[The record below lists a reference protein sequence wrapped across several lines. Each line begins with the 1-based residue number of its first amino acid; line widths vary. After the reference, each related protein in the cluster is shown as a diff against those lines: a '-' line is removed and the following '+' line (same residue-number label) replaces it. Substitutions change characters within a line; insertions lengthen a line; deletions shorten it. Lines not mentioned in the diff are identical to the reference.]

1 MSTSLI
7 ILIPVILLGI
17 VGMLCFVGCIF
28 SAYEVEPPYTEYTG
42 KTVLLNPAIIA
53 YWPLR
58 EAADTDPAVELIS
71 GNDGSYIDSTTA
83 PSLYPWPAYSVQN
96 PPGPDLLSADAPGA
110 IAFAQPGIVKGDAVQ
125 PANNPAIVT
134 PCVVVNG
141 GYVDVPFN
149 VKFIPPTSFTIE
161 AWVRVDWNAD
171 ATHAYR
177 FVLDSRDINPGTG
190 FALFARAEEDQPG
203 VYSWVGMIGNGGA
216 SAAGFTVAGIA
227 DPAIKLSSTESPGGT
242 TYYLA
247 LTYDGPSKTLTL
259 YVNGAQ
265 LDKTTSAVYV
275 PNSTQP
281 LWIGAAAPYV
291 PRRPQPADVVASPLF
306 PFVGAIQDVAIYS
319 AALTS
324 DVVLKHFKNGNG
336 SDL

>member
-17 VGMLCFVGCIF
+17 VGLLCFAGCILPD
-28 SAYEVEPPYTEYTG
+28 YEEALPFTEYTG
-42 KTVLLNPAIIA
+42 KTILLNSAIIA
-53 YWPLR
+53 YWPLK

-71 GNDGSYIDSTTA
+71 GNDGSYIDLATA

-96 PPGPDLLSADAPGA
+96 PPGPDIQSASAPGA

-125 PANNPAIVT
+125 PGNNPAIIT

-149 VKFIPPTSFTIE
+149 VKFIPPTSFTVE
-161 AWVRVDWNAD
+161 AWVRVDWSASD
-171 ATHAYR
+171 PHAWR
-177 FVLDSRDINPGTG
+177 FVLDSRELNPGTG

-203 VYSWVGMIGNGGA
+203 VYSWGGMIGNGGTG
-216 SAAGFTVAGIA
+216 SAGFTIVGIA
-227 DPAIKLSSTESPGGT
+227 DPAITLSGTQRPGGT

-247 LTYDGPSKTLTL
+247 LTYDAPTQTLTL

-265 LDKTTSAVYV
+265 LDKVDLRRLCAEQH
-275 PNSTQP
+275 PAAMDRRGRALCAP
-281 LWIGAAAPYV
+281 AAA
-291 PRRPQPADVVASPLF
+291 ATGVVASPLF
-306 PFVGAIQDVAIYS
+306 PFVGAMQDVAIYS

-324 DVVLKHFKNGNG
+324 DVILKHFNNGNG
-336 SDL
+336 TDP